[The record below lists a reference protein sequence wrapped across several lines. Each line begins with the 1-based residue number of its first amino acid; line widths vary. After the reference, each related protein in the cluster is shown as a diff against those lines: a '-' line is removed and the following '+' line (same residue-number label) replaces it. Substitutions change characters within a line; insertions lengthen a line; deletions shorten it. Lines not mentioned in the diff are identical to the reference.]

1 MTEERKKIL
10 AAVTERAENFVKGFD
25 PEFAAGYMKKREE
38 AEAEEL
44 LIRAGELMDQTF
56 VFADKWDM
64 EPCREPYT
72 LTEMKWQRT
81 PNGDP
86 EWIFMLNRH
95 DYLHKLMMA
104 YYLTGNEAYTD
115 KLKWYLFHWMC
126 HNPILPE
133 GSDSTRTID
142 TGIRCMNWEDL
153 ILHLAGNGMLTQEEL
168 DELLLKL
175 DEQFE
180 NLRQRYIGKYTLSN
194 WGLLQTTAICEG
206 YLLFGDSLC
215 HPDTGKW
222 AWQELKRQLDLQVM
236 DDGSHWEQS
245 VMYHMEVL
253 LASMRLMKWKELE
266 ENNLCPE
273 RYRSDFPEEWDWL
286 KALIEKMSLYVLY
299 CAGPD
304 HRQPAQCD
312 SDRTDVR
319 DIMVKASVL
328 TGNSVFRFGGY
339 EALDL
344 ESLWLFGRK
353 GAERYEAAV
362 SREPE
367 RLDYHAQDTGN
378 IYIRSSWKE
387 DANYTYLSC
396 GPQGS
401 GHGHGDLTHISLY
414 YQGKPFLID
423 SGRYSYREDEPL
435 RMEFKM
441 LQAHN
446 VCVIDDG
453 SLIRPDGSWSFHSY
467 GDCFKT
473 YYREKEGI
481 SYCEMAYRGRLA
493 NGEGCLVTRKV
504 MTAREGLWL
513 IVNDIWCEGKHT
525 VREYYHLDPDA
536 EARAAEDE
544 ILLTNG
550 SVQLKALGEQQEHGP
565 WTQPVPIPFQLE
577 SCKVSLEY
585 NRLSDSMCLVKEG
598 SFSDSF
604 VSSSAFCGAGVQVSA
619 PEVYQFGAGEP
630 VSDGRVTAKTFHLSE
645 EEYWTFLVWNRE
657 TFRGGK
663 MYECSG
669 VPVYGKAG
677 AIHRLGGEQTWIRLR
692 N

>member
-1 MTEERKKIL
+1 MTEERKQIL
-10 AAVTERAENFVKGFD
+10 ACVMKRAEAFVKEFD
-25 PEFAAGYMKKREE
+25 RNFAAGYMKNHEVQE
-38 AEAEEL
+38 TEEL
-44 LIRAGELMDQTF
+44 LKRAGELMDQTF
-56 VFADKWDM
+56 IFADKWDM

-72 LTEMKWQRT
+72 LGKMEWQKS

-86 EWIFMLNRH
+86 EWVFMLNRH

-104 YYLTGNEAYTD
+104 YYLTGEEAYID
-115 KLKWYLFHWMC
+115 KLKWYLFHWIR
-126 HNPILPE
+126 HNPILLE

-153 ILHLAGNGMLTQEEL
+153 ILHLAGNGMLTLEEL
-168 DELLLKL
+168 DVLLEKL
-175 DEQFE
+175 DRQFE

-215 HPDTGKW
+215 HPETGKW
-222 AWQELKRQLDLQVM
+222 AWQELKCQLDLQVM

-253 LASMRLMKWKELE
+253 LASMRLFKWKKLE
-266 ENNLCPE
+266 GNNLCPE
-273 RYRSDFPEEWDWL
+273 QYRKGFLDEWSWL
-286 KALIEKMSLYVLY
+286 ENLIEKMSLYVLY

-304 HRQPAQCD
+304 HMQPAQCD
-312 SDRTDVR
+312 SDRTDIR
-319 DIMVKASVL
+319 DIMVKAAVL
-328 TGNSVFRFGGY
+328 TGKGAFRFGGY
-339 EALDL
+339 ETLDL

-353 GAERYEAAV
+353 GARQYEALTAQ
-362 SREPE
+362 EPE
-367 RLDYHAQDTGN
+367 QLNYHAQDTGN

-387 DANYTYLSC
+387 DGNYTYLSC

-414 YQGKPFLID
+414 YQGKLFLID
-423 SGRYSYREDEPL
+423 SGRYTYREDEPL
-435 RMEFKM
+435 RMDLKR

-453 SLIRPDGSWSFHSY
+453 SFIRPDGSWSFHSY

-481 SYCEMAYRGRLA
+481 SYSEMACRGRLES
-493 NGEGCLVTRKV
+493 GEGCLIIRKV
-504 MTAREGLWL
+504 MTAAEGLWL
-513 IVNDIWCEGKHT
+513 IVNDIWCEGGHR
-525 VREYYHLDPDA
+525 VREYYHLDPQA
-536 EARAAEDE
+536 EAEKRGEE
-544 ILLTNG
+544 MILSNG
-550 SVQLKALGEQQEHGP
+550 SVRLKALGDQQEYGSC
-565 WTQPVPIPFQLE
+565 TQPVLAAFQQE
-577 SCKVSLEY
+577 RCKVSLEY
-585 NRLSDSMCLVKEG
+585 NRLSDSICLVKEG
-598 SFSDSF
+598 NFKDTF
-604 VSSSAFCGAGVQVSA
+604 ISSTVFCGAGVQVQV

-630 VSDGRVTAKTFHLSE
+630 VSDGRAAARTFWLSE
-645 EEYWTFLVWNRE
+645 EESWTFLVWNRE

-663 MYECSG
+663 MYECNG
-669 VPVYGKAG
+669 IPVYGKAG
-677 AIHRLGGEQTWIRLR
+677 AIHSLKGEQTWIRLR